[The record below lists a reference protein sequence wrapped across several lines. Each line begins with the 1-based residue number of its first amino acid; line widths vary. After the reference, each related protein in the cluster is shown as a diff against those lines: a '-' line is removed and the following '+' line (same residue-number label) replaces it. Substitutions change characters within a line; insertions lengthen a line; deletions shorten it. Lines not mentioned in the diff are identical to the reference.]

1 MFVRVKST
9 PNSPRRSVQ
18 VVESSRMGDKVPRR
32 IVRHIGNARDQPEQ
46 AKRLKSE
53 ALFALGAVRRAR
65 CRLVRRLLSPSL
77 QNRK

>member
-46 AKRLKSE
+46 AQLRTMVHEPSS
-53 ALFALGAVRRAR
+53 RRR
-65 CRLVRRLLSPSL
+65 PSG
-77 QNRK
+77 